1 MESGSRRVEVR
12 GYPLSSEISRTSL
25 PATGPR
31 LLPTLFPRLR
41 FLPQC
46 QRSRHPSLH
55 DPLFNDLIHPFS
67 KRFPTNLWISTSI
80 RGYLSSVFVKC
91 RRESFS
97 PFSFFFFY
105 FKSLYHRRRD
115 EAWLDLDGI
124 PGRQRWRM
132 GKGRKKGG
140 HSRIW
145 VGTVS
150 VKGATRYASF
160 SSSPPFI
167 ARGDRIPLRYLNGR
181 HPSPLPFHYPN
192 FTLVPKF
199 SVDSEGREYS
209 LFPSFSFQNPRLKKN
224 FWTLRDRIRVIAT
237 SHFLF
242 ARTTTDRSPR
252 SQSNVVLGH

>member
-12 GYPLSSEISRTSL
+12 GYPLSSEIGRTSL

-46 QRSRHPSLH
+46 QRSRHPFLH

-150 VKGATRYASF
+150 QGRNSLRLVFVFAAFYRSRRSYTPAILKRETPI
-160 SSSPPFI
+160 SSP
-167 ARGDRIPLRYLNGR
+167 IPLPQFHARPKIFRRFRRTRIL
-181 HPSPLPFHYPN
+181 PLPLLF
-192 FTLVPKF
+192 LPKSKAEEKF
-199 SVDSEGREYS
+199 LDS
-209 LFPSFSFQNPRLKKN
+209 P
-224 FWTLRDRIRVIAT
+224 
-237 SHFLF
+237 
-242 ARTTTDRSPR
+242 
-252 SQSNVVLGH
+252 

>member
-1 MESGSRRVEVR
+1 MS
-12 GYPLSSEISRTSL
+12 
-25 PATGPR
+25 
-31 LLPTLFPRLR
+31 R
-41 FLPQC
+41 FL
-46 QRSRHPSLH
+46 
-55 DPLFNDLIHPFS
+55 LFL
-67 KRFPTNLWISTSI
+67 
-80 RGYLSSVFVKC
+80 
-91 RRESFS
+91 
-97 PFSFFFFY
+97 FFFY

-181 HPSPLPFHYPN
+181 HPSPLIPLPQFHAR
-192 FTLVPKF
+192 PKIF
-199 SVDSEGREYS
+199 RRFRRTRILPLPLLFLPKSKAEEKFLDS
-209 LFPSFSFQNPRLKKN
+209 P
-224 FWTLRDRIRVIAT
+224 
-237 SHFLF
+237 
-242 ARTTTDRSPR
+242 
-252 SQSNVVLGH
+252 